1 MTDSLEEYLY
11 AIYVLSNGK
20 KGENREKEEKE
31 KNEEN
36 EENIVDR
43 INGVRVTD
51 IANKMEVTKAS
62 TNNALNLLKEQGLI
76 NYEKYKNIT
85 LTKNGI
91 ARAKY
96 IERRHELF
104 RIFLKD
110 IIKTDEHLVEEE
122 TEKLAHCIS
131 CHTAA
136 KLEKFIENYMQKS
149 TKGDGPFWLK

>member
-11 AIYVLSNGK
+11 TIYVLLK
-20 KGENREKEEKE
+20 KSG
-31 KNEEN
+31 
-36 EENIVDR
+36 IA
-43 INGVRVTD
+43 RVTD

-62 TNNALNLLKEQGLI
+62 TNNALNILKNQGLI
-76 NYEKYKNIT
+76 NYERYKEIT
-85 LTKNGI
+85 ITTNGL

-104 RIFLKD
+104 RKFLKD
-110 IIKTDEHLVEEE
+110 IIKTDEKLVEEE

-136 KLEKFIENYMQKS
+136 KLESFIEKYMNNIKNEV
-149 TKGDGPFWLK
+149 TDV

>member
-76 NYEKYKNIT
+76 
-85 LTKNGI
+85 
-91 ARAKY
+91 
-96 IERRHELF
+96 
-104 RIFLKD
+104 
-110 IIKTDEHLVEEE
+110 
-122 TEKLAHCIS
+122 
-131 CHTAA
+131 
-136 KLEKFIENYMQKS
+136 S
-149 TKGDGPFWLK
+149 T

>member
-11 AIYVLSNGK
+11 SIYAVSK
-20 KGENREKEEKE
+20 EGE
-31 KNEEN
+31 
-36 EENIVDR
+36 
-43 INGVRVTD
+43 GARVTD

-62 TNNALNLLKEQGLI
+62 TNNALNQLKEQGLI

-85 LTKNGI
+85 LTKEGL

-104 RIFLKD
+104 RKFLKD
-110 IIKTDEHLVEEE
+110 IIKTDPHLVEQE
-122 TEKLAHCIS
+122 TERLAHCIS

-136 KLEKFIENYMQKS
+136 KLEKFIEEYMAK
-149 TKGDGPFWLK
+149 TEK

>member
-11 AIYVLSNGK
+11 SIYALSK
-20 KGENREKEEKE
+20 EGE
-31 KNEEN
+31 
-36 EENIVDR
+36 
-43 INGVRVTD
+43 GARVTD

-62 TNNALNLLKEQGLI
+62 TNNALNQLKEQGLI

-85 LTKNGI
+85 LTKEGL

-104 RIFLKD
+104 KKFLED
-110 IIKTDEHLVEEE
+110 IIKTDPHLVEQE
-122 TEKLAHCIS
+122 TERLAHCIS

-136 KLEKFIENYMQKS
+136 KLEKFIEEYMAKLE
-149 TKGDGPFWLK
+149 K

>member
-11 AIYVLSNGK
+11 AIYSLSTNNDGA
-20 KGENREKEEKE
+20 
-31 KNEEN
+31 
-36 EENIVDR
+36 
-43 INGVRVTD
+43 RVTD

-76 NYEKYKNIT
+76 NYEKYRNIT
-85 LTKNGI
+85 LTKEGI

-96 IERRHELF
+96 IERRHGLF
-104 RIFLKD
+104 RKFLRD
-110 IIKTDEHLVEEE
+110 IIKTDPHLVEQE

-136 KLEKFIENYMQKS
+136 KLEKFIEEYMSKI
-149 TKGDGPFWLK
+149 KK

>member
-20 KGENREKEEKE
+20 NGENVV
-31 KNEEN
+31 NA
-36 EENIVDR
+36 
-43 INGVRVTD
+43 VRVTD

-76 NYEKYKNIT
+76 NYEKYRNIT

-136 KLEKFIENYMQKS
+136 KLEKFIESYMQNQP
-149 TKGDGPFWLK
+149 KGTGLFG

>member
-11 AIYVLSNGK
+11 TIYVLSK
-20 KGENREKEEKE
+20 
-31 KNEEN
+31 KNE
-36 EENIVDR
+36 I
-43 INGVRVTD
+43 VRVTD
-51 IANKMEVTKAS
+51 IANNMEVTKAS
-62 TNNALNLLKEQGLI
+62 TNNALNLLKNQELI

-85 LTKNGI
+85 ITKTGL

-96 IERRHELF
+96 IERRHKLF

-110 IIKTDEHLVEEE
+110 IIKTDEKLVEIE

-136 KLEKFIENYMQKS
+136 KLEKFIEEYMK
-149 TKGDGPFWLK
+149 KI

>member
-11 AIYVLSNGK
+11 SIYALSK
-20 KGENREKEEKE
+20 EGE
-31 KNEEN
+31 
-36 EENIVDR
+36 
-43 INGVRVTD
+43 GARVTD

-62 TNNALNLLKEQGLI
+62 TNNALNQLKEQGLI

-85 LTKNGI
+85 LTKEGL

-104 RIFLKD
+104 RKFLKD
-110 IIKTDEHLVEEE
+110 IIKTDPHLVEQE
-122 TEKLAHCIS
+122 TERLAHCIS

-136 KLEKFIENYMQKS
+136 KLEKFIEEYMAK
-149 TKGDGPFWLK
+149 TEK

>member
-11 AIYVLSNGK
+11 SIYALSK
-20 KGENREKEEKE
+20 EGE
-31 KNEEN
+31 
-36 EENIVDR
+36 
-43 INGVRVTD
+43 GARVTD

-62 TNNALNLLKEQGLI
+62 TNNALNQLKEQGLI

-85 LTKNGI
+85 LTKEGL

-104 RIFLKD
+104 KKFLED
-110 IIKTDEHLVEEE
+110 IIKTDPHLVEQE
-122 TEKLAHCIS
+122 TERLAHCIS

-136 KLEKFIENYMQKS
+136 KLEKFIEEYMAK
-149 TKGDGPFWLK
+149 TEK

>member
-11 AIYVLSNGK
+11 AIYVLSRGK
-20 KGENREKEEKE
+20 
-31 KNEEN
+31 
-36 EENIVDR
+36 DA
-43 INGVRVTD
+43 VRLTD

-85 LTKNGI
+85 LTISGKT
-91 ARAKY
+91 RAKY

-110 IIKTDEHLVEEE
+110 IIKTDNHVVEEE

-136 KLEKFIENYMQKS
+136 KLEMFIEQYMEKT
-149 TKGDGPFWLK
+149 TKGDGPFWLNDKY